1 MNLHKSQRMQLIL
14 NGSITSLLYKLAVPN
29 LISIIIISIS
39 QFSEAWYGDKIGTSP
54 LASLVI
60 VFPFVAL
67 ASMFGKV

>member
-1 MNLHKSQRMQLIL
+1 MSLRKSQRMQLIL

-29 LISIIIISIS
+29 LIPIS

>member
-1 MNLHKSQRMQLIL
+1 MSLRKSQRMQLIL

-29 LISIIIISIS
+29 LIPIS

-54 LASLVI
+54 LASLAI

>member
-14 NGSITSLLYKLAVPN
+14 NGSITSLLYKLAVPD
-29 LISIIIISIS
+29 LISIS

-54 LASLVI
+54 LASLAI

>member
-1 MNLHKSQRMQLIL
+1 MSLRKSQRMQLIL

-29 LISIIIISIS
+29 LIPIS
-39 QFSEAWYGDKIGTSP
+39 QFSEAWYGDKIGNSG
-54 LASLVI
+54 LASLAI

>member
-29 LISIIIISIS
+29 LIPIS

>member
-1 MNLHKSQRMQLIL
+1 MSLRKSQRMQLIL

-29 LISIIIISIS
+29 LIPIS
-39 QFSEAWYGDKIGTSP
+39 QFSEAWYVGKIGTST
-54 LASLVI
+54 LASLAI

>member
-1 MNLHKSQRMQLIL
+1 MQLIL

-29 LISIIIISIS
+29 LIPIS

-54 LASLVI
+54 LASLAI

>member
-29 LISIIIISIS
+29 LIPIS

-54 LASLVI
+54 LASLAI

>member
-1 MNLHKSQRMQLIL
+1 MQLIL

-29 LISIIIISIS
+29 LIPIS